1 MAFAPPPS
9 RPHFPSGEKV
19 QGMTNMVVKHFR
31 NVCQWISELY
41 PYQTQDARAKERSQ
55 GDKSQECRYAWAA
68 VCRASGILG
77 HCTPLCWSGTFLCCQ
92 PQSPHWNLHKKFSTK
107 LCMYILDLALTEIE
121 ITPIARSEMLSKRSI
136 QSSFCWVS
144 YTLSHGFMRY
154 VVTQE
159 KPVENVRQFLTQLLY
174 ISDDVTNTTNV
185 STKVVLQKR
194 KSVRDNAEWYYG
206 Y

>member
-77 HCTPLCWSGTFLCCQ
+77 HYTPLCWSGTFLCCQ
-92 PQSPHWNLHKKFSTK
+92 PQSPHWNLHKKLSTR
-107 LCMYILDLALTEIE
+107 LCMFILDLGLIE
-121 ITPIARSEMLSKRSI
+121 IKIILVARSEMLSKRSI
-136 QSSFCWVS
+136 QSSLVEWVMPCHMALCMLSHARKTGWKCRTIFNPIALHFRRCESQQRELVVSPSS
-144 YTLSHGFMRY
+144 YTKAIFN
-154 VVTQE
+154 Q
-159 KPVENVRQFLTQLLY
+159 
-174 ISDDVTNTTNV
+174 
-185 STKVVLQKR
+185 
-194 KSVRDNAEWYYG
+194 SVRVLF
-206 Y
+206 